1 MTGHPVFARF
11 YGVLERLMARNERPY
26 REETA
31 GGARGRV
38 LEVGA
43 GTGANLEHY
52 PDGSR
57 PVLVEYDPHMLKA
70 LRRRAAASRPPPL
83 LVRASAQALPFR
95 AGTFDTAVASLVL
108 CTVPDPAGAASEIRR
123 ALAEG
128 GELRFYEHVRASDP
142 ALAGKQD
149 RWERVW
155 GRFSGGC
162 HPNRDTLA
170 TLRGSGF
177 AVTSRSWDMP
187 GGWIAA
193 PHVVGTAVPGD

>member
-1 MTGHPVFARF
+1 MPGHPVFARF
-11 YGVLERLMARNERPY
+11 YGLLERAMAKTERPY

-52 PDGSR
+52 PEGPR
-57 PVLVEYDPHMLKA
+57 PVLLEYNPHMLKA
-70 LRRRAAASRPPPL
+70 LRRRAEVSPRAPM

-95 AGTFDTAVASLVL
+95 SGTFDTVVASLVL
-108 CTVPDPAGAASEIRR
+108 CSVPDPAGAASEIGRV
-123 ALAEG
+123 LADD
-128 GELRFYEHVRASDP
+128 GELRFYEHVRASEP
-142 ALAGKQD
+142 GLARKQD

-162 HPNRDTLA
+162 HPNRDALE
-170 TLRGSGF
+170 TLRGAGF
-177 AVTSRSWDMP
+177 AVHSRAWDMP

-193 PHVVGTAVPGD
+193 PHVVGTAARRA